1 MALSTL
7 KTLAIAADGLSV
19 QRQRMDVAAENI
31 AQAETTRTPEGGPY
45 RRQRVTV
52 EAAQARAAFNSE
64 LDAARLSL
72 RRTRQGH
79 RLPAP
84 AGSPGGPDITPVVR
98 AQTVSAPADDVKMV
112 YDPSHPD
119 ANADGYLA
127 MPNVEVVT
135 EMVELMNAG
144 RAYEANITAAE
155 AVKSMVDRALNI

>member
-31 AQAETTRTPEGGPY
+31 AQAEATRTPEGGPY
-45 RRQRVTV
+45 RRQRVTI
-52 EAAQARAAFNSE
+52 AASEARAAFDSE
-64 LDAARLSL
+64 LAAARLSL
-72 RRTRQGH
+72 KRTRNGH

-84 AGSPGGPDITPVVR
+84 AGTPGGPDITPAVQ
-98 AQTVSAPADDVKMV
+98 AQTVAAAADDVKMV

-119 ANADGYLA
+119 ANADGYVAL
-127 MPNVEVVT
+127 PNVEIVT
-135 EMVELMNAG
+135 EMVDLMNAS

-155 AVKSMVDRALNI
+155 AIKSMVDRALNI